1 MSALVP
7 ADRRRLEQLVALAG
21 SSAFDGEAVN
31 ALRAACRLAAG
42 NGLDLLEALRVSA
55 AAQLDM
61 ARITALE
68 QDAYRRGYQ
77 KAVEDGGAQGP
88 VPASWPALADR
99 LLQQHVRLL
108 YEWERGFCASYL
120 SSGWPEPTLKQ
131 RAIFAKLA
139 ARCGLRTPTP

>member
-42 NGLDLLEALRVSA
+42 NGLDLLEALRASA

-61 ARITALE
+61 VRIATLE
-68 QDAYRRGYQ
+68 RDAFERGFR
-77 KAVEDGGAQGP
+77 KGIEEGGAQGP
-88 VPASWPALADR
+88 APASWAALADR
-99 LLQQHVRLL
+99 LLQQHARLL
-108 YEWERGFCASYL
+108 NEWERRFCASYL

-131 RAIFAKLA
+131 KAILEKLA
-139 ARCGLRTPTP
+139 ARCGLRTP